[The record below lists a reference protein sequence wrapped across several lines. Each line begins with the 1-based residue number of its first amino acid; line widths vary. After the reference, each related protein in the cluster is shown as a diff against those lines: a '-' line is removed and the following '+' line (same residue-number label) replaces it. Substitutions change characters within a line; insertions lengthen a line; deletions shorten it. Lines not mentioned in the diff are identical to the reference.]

1 MITETTAASDGPTV
15 FAQCRQ
21 RVADR
26 LERVVA
32 EALSKVAGE
41 METAAE
47 RSGSYR
53 DRQSLFG
60 AAALLRIEYRTR
72 LARVIP
78 AFEAR
83 VDRCLDIGRM
93 AATEREALA
102 LLADEEVEA
111 EILVGD
117 VARTAIEQLGEEYS
131 QFCDRVAALV
141 PRNWDDDAFHPLGAR
156 TLASAAV
163 SAFKGA
169 AESGS
174 SKAALREAA
183 AARLA
188 DALVDVIHDAN
199 RFLRD
204 QGVEPRRAAPVAA
217 RATDVV
223 EPQGVGPSEPAA
235 VQTPPASE
243 AEAVE
248 PAMTVRSESPR
259 PPVGS
264 EGADVIDR
272 NAAMVGQVTDAA
284 RVLRTSALA
293 ESEKGNKLPVLPTL
307 QPVVELERDAVA
319 FAHSVGAMPYS
330 RDARREFF
338 GNVRQRM
345 QTAGAPTGQVA
356 VVGVVAALFDYVID
370 ERRLPEAAKPLVW
383 RLQQPAVALA
393 MLDNEYLGEEPRSL
407 RRLIENF
414 GAIATAFSDEME
426 RGGDLHRRMDTV
438 VRAVE
443 VVASVLQTRSA
454 VIARH
459 VDKEYER
466 ASRNVAQLI
475 ERVAQERTSLES
487 TPERRNRRDYAR
499 RPSRERE
506 REVTDQIVKMLQ
518 DRLERFQVPE
528 SVREFVLNV
537 WLRQLRSAVLRDGE
551 ESGDFKVALQT
562 VDDLLW
568 SLDTTQERQSRRE
581 LAQRIPPLIRLLT
594 RGLAQMGARDE
605 EFKPFF
611 DELFLMHLRKMQGR
625 GRRSAGEGRPGR
637 RRNRDANPRS
647 PTVPVLRN
655 EVRATPAP
663 EAAPPAPGTGEDGD
677 TATAVAPRTLTRVAE
692 APTVEPAATR
702 AEDAGEGRMLQVLNS
717 LDLSDV
723 PRRPVADAT
732 PVEEALERLGR
743 GDWVELRVR
752 ENRNVLAKVAWVNTR
767 RTVLLMVRHPDR
779 KAMSLR
785 IMDLRQRLQ
794 DGRARLVR
802 ESRK

>member
-1 MITETTAASDGPTV
+1 MTFETTDAGDGPTV

-21 RVADR
+21 RVAER

-83 VDRCLDIGRM
+83 VDRCLDIGRI

-117 VARTAIEQLGEEYS
+117 VARGAIEQLGAEYS

-163 SAFKGA
+163 SAVKGA
-169 AESGS
+169 AESGA

-183 AARLA
+183 TARLA
-188 DALVDVIHDAN
+188 DALVDVVHDAN

-204 QGVEPRRAAPVAA
+204 QGVEPRRAPTTQATEPVSPEAVVAA
-217 RATDVV
+217 
-223 EPQGVGPSEPAA
+223 EPERITSPAASEPD
-235 VQTPPASE
+235 
-243 AEAVE
+243 AVE
-248 PAMTVRSESPR
+248 PSAVVPAESPTT
-259 PPVGS
+259 PAGT
-264 EGADVIDR
+264 EGTDVIDR
-272 NAAMVGQVTDAA
+272 SAAIAAQASDAA
-284 RVLRTSALA
+284 RTLRTSALA
-293 ESEKGNKLPVLPTL
+293 DAEKGNKLPVLPTL

-345 QTAGAPTGQVA
+345 QAAGAPTGQVA

-625 GRRSAGEGRPGR
+625 GRRGAGEGRSSR
-637 RRNRDANPRS
+637 RRTRDANPPS

-655 EVRATPAP
+655 EVRASSAS
-663 EAAPPAPGTGEDGD
+663 EAPPPVPGTGEDGD
-677 TATAVAPRTLTRVAE
+677 TATAVAPRTLTRAAE
-692 APTVEPAATR
+692 APTVAPAATR